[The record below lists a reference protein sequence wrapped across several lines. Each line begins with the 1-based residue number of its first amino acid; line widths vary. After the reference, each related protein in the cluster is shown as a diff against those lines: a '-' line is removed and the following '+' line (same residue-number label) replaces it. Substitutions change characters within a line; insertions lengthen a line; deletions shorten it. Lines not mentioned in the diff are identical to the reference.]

1 MVGSIAFALPFC
13 SKVPFISYR
22 LVVYSE
28 LRKAKGCGQFWGAER
43 KKLDL
48 LCERHNRSPP
58 SHSYIR
64 NSPTMKSDQHCTL
77 RVRGQVLDLTEEP
90 VVMGILNHTPDSFYA
105 GSRIQGEEAV
115 EERIDRIIAEGAKI
129 IDVGGYSSRPD
140 ADDVSPEEEWRRL
153 HEVLTAIRRHYPDVI
168 VSVDTFRGEVARRCI
183 EEGGADIINDISGGL
198 IDPEM
203 LPTAAQLD
211 VPYILMHMRGT
222 PKTMQKQLHYDGRVA
237 DGAIAELLSQ
247 LQKAHELGMRDENII
262 VDPGFGFSKNTEQNW
277 EMMADLDKWG
287 DLGYPLLVGISRKS
301 MIYKLFGYTPFEAL
315 NGTTFLNTYSLLHG
329 AHILRVHDVRECVEC
344 VRMYQELRRL
354 SDEDA
359 KPID

>member
-1 MVGSIAFALPFC
+1 
-13 SKVPFISYR
+13 
-22 LVVYSE
+22 
-28 LRKAKGCGQFWGAER
+28 
-43 KKLDL
+43 
-48 LCERHNRSPP
+48 
-58 SHSYIR
+58 
-64 NSPTMKSDQHCTL
+64 MKSDQHCTL

-153 HEVLTAIRRHYPDVI
+153 SEVLTAIRCHYPDVI

-203 LPTAAQLD
+203 LPTAAELD

-222 PKTMQKQLHYDGRVA
+222 PKTMQKGLYPSYWVSSGR
-237 DGAIAELLSQ
+237 
-247 LQKAHELGMRDENII
+247 
-262 VDPGFGFSKNTEQNW
+262 
-277 EMMADLDKWG
+277 
-287 DLGYPLLVGISRKS
+287 
-301 MIYKLFGYTPFEAL
+301 
-315 NGTTFLNTYSLLHG
+315 
-329 AHILRVHDVRECVEC
+329 
-344 VRMYQELRRL
+344 RM
-354 SDEDA
+354 SWV
-359 KPID
+359 